1 MHFHEGSGAGIGVG
15 DPDEKPPV
23 PDEACRP
30 RKNNSAMIKECNN
43 GYLYED
49 GRIDNHCIIIDSE
62 GRLFGKSA
70 P

>member
-1 MHFHEGSGAGIGVG
+1 MRGVEQESVSVI
-15 DPDEKPPV
+15 PMKSRLV